1 MGGEEGYTWRAF
13 WFPFQE
19 HGGQRFKQEMK
30 SKEDNINDL
39 KNHIRKYTKS
49 NKSSFFFVNSCHY

>member
-1 MGGEEGYTWRAF
+1 MGVKKGILGGHFGFLFE
-13 WFPFQE
+13 E

-39 KNHIRKYTKS
+39 KKQIRKYTKS
-49 NKSSFFFVNSCHY
+49 NKSSFLFVNSCHY

>member
-30 SKEDNINDL
+30 SKKDNINDL
-39 KNHIRKYTKS
+39 KKT
-49 NKSSFFFVNSCHY
+49 NKKIYKK